1 MASTPNAVSPELVK
15 TRKPRDIAAS
25 DYMPGHSRL
34 MRNPWWADTIIY
46 ALLFVAGFV
55 TLFPIWTVVVR
66 SFSPSHII
74 TKYPLLVWPLEANL
88 EAYRYVFQTPT
99 LLRSFGVTVFITVV
113 GTAVNMLLTITAAY
127 GLSKIDLPGLKILM
141 TFVVFAMLFSAGI
154 VPTYIVVNKL
164 GLIDSLWALI
174 WPSAVSIF
182 NLILL
187 RNYFWSVPSEIE
199 DSALID
205 GANDWQVLWRIVVP
219 LSMPAI
225 ATIALFYAVGHW
237 NEFFSALFY
246 INDNSKWPLQL
257 LLRSIIIETN
267 FQGMGSATGEV
278 QLRVISPENIKA
290 ASIVFA
296 TVPILIVYPFLQKYF
311 VQGVKLGAIKG

>member
-1 MASTPNAVSPELVK
+1 MATSVPEPMTSVSAK
-15 TRKPRDIAAS
+15 TATVGTGGRAS
-25 DYMPGHSRL
+25 SSVGNRL
-34 MRNPWWADTIIY
+34 MRNPWWADVIIY
-46 ALLFVAGFV
+46 SILFLAGMI

-74 TKYPLLVWPLEANL
+74 NTNPILLLPRQPNL
-88 EAYRYVFQTPT
+88 QAYEYIFQTPT
-99 LLRSFGVTVFITVV
+99 LMRSFGVTVYVTVV
-113 GTAVNMLLTITAAY
+113 GTAINMVLTVMAAY
-127 GLSKIDLPGLKILM
+127 GLSKTDIPGNRIIM
-141 TFVVFAMLFSAGI
+141 TFIVIAMLFNAGI
-154 VPTYIVVNKL
+154 VPTYIVVNQL

-174 WPSAVSIF
+174 LPSAVSVF

-199 DSALID
+199 DSARID
-205 GANDWQVLWRIVVP
+205 GASDWQVLWRIVVP

-225 ATIALFYAVGHW
+225 ATIGLFYAVGHW
-237 NEFFSALFY
+237 NQFFAALFY

-267 FQGMGSATGEV
+267 FQGMGTVTGEV
-278 QLRVISPENIKA
+278 QQRFISPENIKA

-296 TVPILIVYPFLQKYF
+296 TVPILMVYPFLQKYF
-311 VQGVKLGAIKG
+311 VQGIKLGAIKG

>member
-1 MASTPNAVSPELVK
+1 MARLAHPAKARLGGD
-15 TRKPRDIAAS
+15 RKPRELQAQDR
-25 DYMPGHSRL
+25 MPGQSRL
-34 MRNPWWADTIIY
+34 MRNPWWADVIIY
-46 ALLFVAGFV
+46 ALLFLAGFI

-74 TKYPLLVWPLEANL
+74 SKYPLLVWPREANL
-88 EAYRYVFQTPT
+88 IAYQYVFQTPT
-99 LLRSFGVTVFITVV
+99 LVRSFGVTVFITVV
-113 GTAVNMLLTITAAY
+113 GTAINMLLTVTAAY
-127 GLSKIDLPGLKILM
+127 GLSKTKLPGSKAIM
-141 TFVVFAMLFSAGI
+141 TFIVFAMLFHAGI

-164 GLIDSLWALI
+164 GLIDSLWSLI
-174 WPSAVSIF
+174 WPSAVSVF

-187 RNYFWSVPSEIE
+187 RNYFWSVPTEIE
-199 DSALID
+199 DSARID
-205 GANDWQVLWRIVVP
+205 GANDWQVLWRVVVP

-225 ATIALFYAVGHW
+225 ATISLFYAVGHW

-267 FQGMGSATGEV
+267 FQGMGSTTGEV
-278 QLRVISPENIKA
+278 QQRFISPENIKA

-296 TVPILIVYPFLQKYF
+296 TVPILVVYPFLQKHF
-311 VQGVKLGAIKG
+311 VQGVRLGAIKG